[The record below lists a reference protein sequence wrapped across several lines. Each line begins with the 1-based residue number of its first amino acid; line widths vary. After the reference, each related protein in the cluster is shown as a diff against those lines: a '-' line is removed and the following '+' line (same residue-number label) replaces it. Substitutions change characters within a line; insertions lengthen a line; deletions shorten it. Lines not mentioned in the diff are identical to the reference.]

1 MRFSFPL
8 GVLLATV
15 LLAGCGLLTKP
26 GEAVVDTPSFELQIH
41 ARPKKAQELLEAH
54 LELNRYRK
62 LQGLHRQE
70 LTRLIS
76 VAEMDIRKLLAT
88 LGYFAPTVQLQLH
101 NPPKDASDLPIVRIE
116 VDAGER
122 TTVTAVDIQV
132 SSPQDGEEAGRW
144 QRQAVQR
151 NWSLEVGQA
160 FSQDDWASAK
170 AEGLRRLQARRYPM
184 AQLVSS
190 RADIDADTQQ
200 AQLQAHYATGP
211 LVRFGPLEIE
221 GGQRYDTA
229 AVTRAARLP
238 VGREYRQST
247 LLDVQQRMAATGLYD
262 SVFLTLQTEQLPAD
276 LGLEQAQAQAQV
288 QVPVLAHVREA
299 PLQKWVYGV
308 GLSTDTGPRLSIDHT
323 HNRVPHLGWQ
333 AQSKLQLNR
342 KNPLLSTRLYSLPD
356 GSGWNWF
363 TSIQLERA
371 ELADY
376 QANSIALSAGRGKNE
391 DKIDRQYFLR
401 YDLANP
407 QSSAQGSAQGYDA
420 PPKSSALSANYSWTG
435 RYFNNPTNPT
445 RGYGLAFEL
454 GVGTT
459 LTPQRTPFTRAL
471 GRWQYFQ
478 PMGERGVLTHRRA
491 RLALRAQA
499 GAVTAHK
506 GADIPLT
513 QLFLSGGD
521 TTVRGYGYQ
530 SIGTRTDNAQRI
542 GGRYMLAGGA
552 EWQRPIVLAGERR
565 DWEHTVFIDAGS
577 VFDDW
582 GQGAQVFVGAGS
594 GIRWNSPVGPLQ
606 ADLAYGFKTQEI
618 RLHLR
623 LGFTF

>member
-1 MRFSFPL
+1 MRFFSYL
-8 GVLLATV
+8 GLLLATV
-15 LLAGCGLLTKP
+15 LLAGCGLFTKP
-26 GEAVVDTPSFELQIH
+26 TATATGKPNFELQIH
-41 ARPKKAQELLEAH
+41 AQPKEAQDLLEAH
-54 LELNRYRK
+54 LELNRYRE
-62 LQGLHRQE
+62 LEGLRRQE

-76 VAEMDIRKLLAT
+76 VADTDIRKLLAT
-88 LGYFAPTVQLQLH
+88 LGYFAPTVELELH
-101 NPPKDASDLPIVRIE
+101 NPPRDSSDLPVVRIE
-116 VDAGER
+116 VDAGEQ
-122 TTVTAVDIQV
+122 TTVTTVDVQV
-132 SSPQDGEEAGRW
+132 TSPQDGEQSGNW

-151 NWSLEVGQA
+151 NWPLEVGQP
-160 FSQDDWASAK
+160 FSQNAWASAK
-170 AEGLRRLQARRYPM
+170 AEGLHSLQAQRYPT
-184 AQLVSS
+184 AQLLSS
-190 RADIDADTQQ
+190 RADIDADTHQ
-200 AQLQAHYATGP
+200 AALQAHYATGP

-221 GGQRYDTA
+221 GGQRYDA
-229 AVTRAARLP
+229 AGVTRAARLP
-238 VGREYRQST
+238 EGQEYRQST

-262 SVFLTLQTEQLPAD
+262 SVFLTLQTEQISEGQP
-276 LGLEQAQAQAQV
+276 EV
-288 QVPVLAHVREA
+288 QVPVLAQVREA

-308 GLSTDTGPRLSIDHT
+308 GLSTDTGPRLSLDHT
-323 HNRVPHLGWQ
+323 HNRVPGLGWQ

-356 GSGWNWF
+356 DSGWNWF
-363 TSIQLERA
+363 TSVELERA

-407 QSSAQGSAQGYDA
+407 QGDDA
-420 PPKSSALSANYSWTG
+420 PPKSSAISANYSWTG

-478 PMGERGVLTHRRA
+478 PMGARDEATKRRS

-499 GAVTAHK
+499 GAVTARK

-513 QLFLSGGD
+513 LLFLSGGD
-521 TTVRGYGYQ
+521 TTVRGYSYQ
-530 SIGTRTDNAQRI
+530 SIGVRTDNAQRI
-542 GGRYMLAGGA
+542 GGRYMLAGSA
-552 EWQRPIVLAGERR
+552 EWQRPIVLAGNRK

-577 VFDDW
+577 VADEP
-582 GQGAQVFVGAGS
+582 GQGMQVFVGAGS

-606 ADLAYGFKTQEI
+606 ADLAYGFKTQQI

>member
-1 MRFSFPL
+1 MRFFSHL
-8 GVLLATV
+8 GLLLATV

-26 GEAVVDTPSFELQIH
+26 TATATGQPNFELQIY
-41 ARPKKAQELLEAH
+41 ARPKEAQDLLAAH
-54 LELNRYRK
+54 LELNRYRE
-62 LQGLHRQE
+62 LEGLRRQE

-76 VAEMDIRKLLAT
+76 VADTDIRKLLAT
-88 LGYFAPTVQLQLH
+88 LGYFAPTVELELH
-101 NPPKDASDLPIVRIE
+101 NPPRDSSDLPVVRIE
-116 VDAGER
+116 VDAGEQAI
-122 TTVTAVDIQV
+122 VTAVDVQV
-132 SSPQDGEEAGRW
+132 TSPQDGEKAGSW

-151 NWSLEVGQA
+151 NWPLEVGQP
-160 FSQDDWASAK
+160 FSQDAWAGAK
-170 AEGLRRLQARRYPM
+170 AEGLRSLQAQRYPT
-184 AQLVSS
+184 AQLLTS

-200 AQLQAHYATGP
+200 AALQAHYATGP

-221 GGQRYDTA
+221 GGQRYDA
-229 AVTRAARLP
+229 AGVTRAARLP
-238 VGREYRQST
+238 VGQEYRQST

-262 SVFLTLQTEQLPAD
+262 SVFLTLQTEQMPE
-276 LGLEQAQAQAQV
+276 GQAEV
-288 QVPVLAHVREA
+288 QVPVLAQVREA

-323 HNRVPHLGWQ
+323 HNRVPGLGWQ

-356 GSGWNWF
+356 DSGWNWF
-363 TSIQLERA
+363 TSAELERA

-407 QSSAQGSAQGYDA
+407 QGDDA
-420 PPKSSALSANYSWTG
+420 PPKSSAISANYSWTG

-478 PMGERGVLTHRRA
+478 PMGERDAATKRRS

-499 GAVTAHK
+499 GAVTARK

-513 QLFLSGGD
+513 LLFLSGGD
-521 TTVRGYGYQ
+521 TTVRGYSYQ
-530 SIGTRTDNAQRI
+530 SIGARTDNAQRI
-542 GGRYMLAGGA
+542 GGRYMLAGSV
-552 EWQRPIVLAGERR
+552 EWQRPIVLAGNRK
-565 DWEHTVFIDAGS
+565 DWEHTVFMDAGS
-577 VFDDW
+577 VTDEPA
-582 GQGAQVFVGAGS
+582 QGMQVFVGAGS

-606 ADLAYGFKTQEI
+606 ADLAYGFKTQKI